1 MSIWYV
7 NNLVIGSCLDSFK
20 FCQDKGDMLL
30 SIDPELPVFVNS
42 EYPRWHSV
50 LFQLGVDGKA
60 PFHSQINSV
69 KLKDQVATVI
79 YGNNNSKKIQ
89 FKKCY
94 VFCDYRVSLENEILS
109 ETPRPR
115 TVYDFFEMSKFEPH
129 NLTVIEDS
137 GDFAHKVVFYE
148 SGRLKNKLNTDI
160 VVVSKI
166 LSDNFLDFD
175 FSDTSCRFKAR
186 KMIEQ
191 KGVLGVVN
199 RVDKKSGKVYRE
211 RINLSFVDR
220 IIFNNDT
227 RKYKTSKHVKF
238 PNRTCKVR

>member
-7 NNLVIGSCLDSFK
+7 NNLVIGNCLDSFK

-30 SIDPELPVFVNS
+30 CIDPELPIFVNS
-42 EYPRWHSV
+42 EYPHWHKM
-50 LFQLGVDGKA
+50 LFQLGVDGKV
-60 PFHSQINSV
+60 PFHSQISSV

-79 YGNNNSKKIQ
+79 YGGNNSKKIE

-94 VFCDYRVSLENEILS
+94 VFCDYKVSLENEILS
-109 ETPRPR
+109 ETSRPR

-137 GDFAHKVVFYE
+137 GDFAHKIVFYE

-166 LSDNFLDFD
+166 FSGNFLDFD

-186 KMIEQ
+186 KMIEE

-227 RKYKTSKHVKF
+227 RKYKTGKHVKF